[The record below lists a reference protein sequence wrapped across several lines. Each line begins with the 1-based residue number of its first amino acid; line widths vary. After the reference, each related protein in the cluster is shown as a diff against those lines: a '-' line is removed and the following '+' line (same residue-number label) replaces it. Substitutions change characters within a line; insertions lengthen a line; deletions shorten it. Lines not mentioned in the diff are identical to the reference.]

1 MYHNK
6 VNLSLTPVKRF
17 GNQAHNCKMDCCE
30 TKSYVKPSTELDSEN
45 LMLENTIDDF
55 NDDNQPSENKTPNKN
70 RKRTKARVIGSVW
83 LINKVILGKIIVNL
97 LFSLLLGKMK
107 KTTYYGIT
115 LPIKSIT
122 SY

>member
-1 MYHNK
+1 
-6 VNLSLTPVKRF
+6 
-17 GNQAHNCKMDCCE
+17 MDCCE

-45 LMLENTIDDF
+45 LLLENTIDDF

-107 KTTYYGIT
+107 EKTY
-115 LPIKSIT
+115 
-122 SY
+122 

>member
-1 MYHNK
+1 
-6 VNLSLTPVKRF
+6 
-17 GNQAHNCKMDCCE
+17 MDCCE

-45 LMLENTIDDF
+45 LLLENTIDDF
-55 NDDNQPSENKTPNKN
+55 NDDNQPSENKTPKKN

-107 KTTYYGIT
+107 KKTY
-115 LPIKSIT
+115 
-122 SY
+122 

>member
-1 MYHNK
+1 
-6 VNLSLTPVKRF
+6 
-17 GNQAHNCKMDCCE
+17 MDCCE

-45 LMLENTIDDF
+45 LLLENTIDDF
-55 NDDNQPSENKTPNKN
+55 NDDNQPSENKTSNKN

-107 KTTYYGIT
+107 KKTY
-115 LPIKSIT
+115 
-122 SY
+122 